1 MKLEETMLKQAT
13 NEELKRLLIFLEEA
27 NNKKEVI
34 QKLKEVVDAFQEIKS
49 KQASIN
55 TVKKMIK
62 KREKKKKTLDERFS
76 LEMISTFNLED
87 KKVLVKNNLHTVAD
101 LRKKDISKLKG
112 ITEATKESLTW
123 ASEFYHL
130 DR

>member
-34 QKLKEVVDAFQEIKS
+34 QKLKEVVEAFQEIKS

-87 KKVLVKNNLHTVAD
+87 KKILVKNNLHTVAD